1 MPRTSRVL
9 AAAAIVAVASST
21 GLARQHPVP
30 DFSGK
35 WTMVGTDDQIY
46 APFGAQF
53 TVTQDATSLTI
64 AWTQSLRGTD
74 PITVK
79 LDGSETERTT
89 TTVRGDKWRRVTQA
103 KLVTFAIV
111 ITEKVDAGV
120 TGRWED
126 LVLLSLDGPGK
137 LTLVSS
143 ATAKSMERNMITRM
157 FKYEK
162 Q

>member
-1 MPRTSRVL
+1 MPRSLRVL
-9 AAAAIVAVASST
+9 AAAIIVAVASTT
-21 GLARQHPVP
+21 GVARQHPVP

-35 WTMVGTDDQIY
+35 WAMVGDEKPVYT
-46 APFGAQF
+46 PFGSQF

-64 AWTQSLRGTD
+64 SWARDTM
-74 PITVK
+74 TVK
-79 LDGSETERTT
+79 LDGTEIERTT
-89 TTVRGDKWRRVTQA
+89 TTVTGAQWRRASQA
-103 KLVTFAIV
+103 KVVTFALV
-111 ITEKVDAGV
+111 ITTKVDAGV

-137 LTLVSS
+137 LTLVSC
-143 ATAKSMERNMITRM
+143 ATSKSMQPAMNTRM